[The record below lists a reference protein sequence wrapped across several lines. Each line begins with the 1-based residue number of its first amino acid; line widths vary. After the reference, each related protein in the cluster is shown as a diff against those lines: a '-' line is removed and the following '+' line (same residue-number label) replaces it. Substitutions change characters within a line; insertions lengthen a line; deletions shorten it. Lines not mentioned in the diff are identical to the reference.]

1 MSCFL
6 YDSYKEFSDYSILL
20 YVSPLYSLS
29 PWGGGF
35 QVARKN
41 KLGKITMQY
50 LSPNLYPILSP
61 LPSATPLPPIDQSTF
76 VSALPR
82 QH

>member
-1 MSCFL
+1 MIPIRNFRIILFCYMYPPL
-6 YDSYKEFSDYSILL
+6 FSI
-20 YVSPLYSLS
+20 PL
-29 PWGGGF
+29 GGGF

-76 VSALPR
+76 GSALPR

>member
-29 PWGGGF
+29 PWG
-35 QVARKN
+35 VVSKW
-41 KLGKITMQY
+41 LVKI
-50 LSPNLYPILSP
+50 NLEKSLCSTSTPIFTPSSP
-61 LPSATPLPPIDQSTF
+61 LSLAPPRYR
-76 VSALPR
+76 L
-82 QH
+82 